1 MPRIASVSWRE
12 VPHRLDAAAA
22 GRRAA
27 LRNGPRGGRTE
38 RHGAHNLP
46 DEVLIQIASAERWV
60 IVTENALDFVHV
72 TTCPVLFVRKRW
84 RPASGLAQ
92 RLAVAVGGWADRN
105 PEPGD
110 WPHWLPTNLR

>member
-1 MPRIASVSWRE
+1 LLIDSMLPPQVVELLCAMGHEAVAPSDI
-12 VPHRLDAAAA
+12 
-22 GRRAA
+22 
-27 LRNGPRGGRTE
+27 
-38 RHGAHNLP
+38 GAHNLP

-72 TTCPVLFVRKRW
+72 TTCPVLLVRKRW
-84 RPASGLAQ
+84 WPASGLAQ